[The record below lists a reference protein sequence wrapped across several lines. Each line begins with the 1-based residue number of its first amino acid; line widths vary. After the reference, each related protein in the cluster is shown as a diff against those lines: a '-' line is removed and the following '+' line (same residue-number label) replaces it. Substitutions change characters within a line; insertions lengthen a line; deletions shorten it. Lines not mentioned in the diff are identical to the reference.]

1 MLRPHW
7 LLDPTLHRPGIARPP
22 GPASF
27 GELVAGLGLV
37 VLGVLIVVVPLD
49 QMIQTARFRSDAVVT
64 TGEVLSLD
72 ASDDYP
78 YVLDQDIDLW
88 DAVVLFD
95 VSGTETIASV
105 TLGLTE
111 TFFFSPDRGDILP
124 IAFHPTAPRR
134 PVRFY
139 NAIWEHTPNV
149 TVVVIGL
156 VYFWILIPLGP
167 IFTNRSQ
174 RTALAVL
181 AAMVAVWLLSLRGGG
196 IDTLTDLVEIRY
208 AARRGDERP
217 GHFVPSRNHPASVND
232 FGDSPLLLAV
242 ARGDEESVAGLLG
255 ADVNHQNVDGTSA
268 LMIAAHDGATAIVD
282 QLIKA
287 GAAVDLANADGWT
300 ALAFAAAGGRLEIA
314 ERLLEEGAATTAGSA
329 VLSATT
335 PAGHERSYLADD
347 RGHGE
352 IAGLIGSRSDARR
365 ALETALRRDD
375 TEAAR
380 NALQSGA
387 SPNDRYDDERASAL
401 FAAAASGNLEM
412 FKMLRDAGAL
422 PLLFDRRGRGLC
434 VYAHR
439 GRNDEIVQMAG
450 RLTGRPG
457 CQ

>member
-27 GELVAGLGLV
+27 GELLAGLGLV

-72 ASDDYP
+72 TSDDYP

-167 IFTNRSQ
+167 IFTSRSQ

-181 AAMVAVWLLSLRGGG
+181 PAVVAVWLLSLRGGG

-232 FGDSPLLLAV
+232 FGDSSLLLMV
-242 ARGDEESVAGLLG
+242 ARGDEETVTGLLGAG

-268 LMIAAHDGATAIVD
+268 LMIAARDGATAIVD

-329 VLSATT
+329 VLSRRRRPVVSSRISQT
-335 PAGHERSYLADD
+335 
-347 RGHGE
+347 
-352 IAGLIGSRSDARR
+352 IAGTVRSRD
-365 ALETALRRDD
+365 
-375 TEAAR
+375 
-380 NALQSGA
+380 
-387 SPNDRYDDERASAL
+387 
-401 FAAAASGNLEM
+401 
-412 FKMLRDAGAL
+412 
-422 PLLFDRRGRGLC
+422 
-434 VYAHR
+434 
-439 GRNDEIVQMAG
+439 
-450 RLTGRPG
+450 
-457 CQ
+457 